1 MLENTLNKTFVD
13 NKFNLKKRIA
23 LVTGGAGLLSAQ
35 HANAVLKGNGILI
48 LVDINKKKLNSVS
61 KKLSASFK
69 HKIYFFVCDIT
80 NEKKVLALKNKLKKM
95 KLLPDILIN
104 NAAVDFKPNNS
115 KNNNNK
121 KRLEFLDIN
130 QLRTEVEVGLI
141 GAVICTK
148 IFGSEMAKKKHG
160 VILNIGSDLSF
171 ISPDQ
176 KLYKD
181 PKKKEFDQ
189 MVKPV
194 SYSIVKHG
202 ILGLTRY
209 TANYWPKKNIRCN
222 LLAPGGIQTNQPL
235 KFRKKLNKLI
245 PLGRMAKV
253 NEYEETI
260 LYMISDASSYMN
272 GSSLIIDGGRTSL

>member
-1 MLENTLNKTFVD
+1 MSP
-13 NKFNLKKRIA
+13 LK
-23 LVTGGAGLLSAQ
+23 
-35 HANAVLKGNGILI
+35 
-48 LVDINKKKLNSVS
+48 KKKLSKIRLELDKLDNSLLNII
-61 KKLSASFK
+61 KKRTKL
-69 HKIYFFVCDIT
+69 V
-80 NEKKVLALKNKLKKM
+80 KKVLALKNKLKKM
-95 KLLPDILIN
+95 KLLPNILIN
-104 NAAVDFKPNNS
+104 NAAIDFKPNNS
-115 KNNNNK
+115 KNKNKK

-130 QLRTEVEVGLI
+130 QLRKEVDVGLI

-148 IFGSEMAKKKHG
+148 IFGSEMAKKKFG

-202 ILGLTRY
+202 ILGLTKY

-222 LLAPGGIQTNQPL
+222 LLAPGGIKTNQPL

-245 PLGRMAKV
+245 PLGRMAKI